1 MYCKKCGTQ
10 IDNDSEFCRKCGTK
24 TTPIS
29 PLEKKEQRNTT
40 QENETHNNA
49 PAFATLFKFFILVV
63 IAFLIFAGVMK
74 CVQEIDEK
82 GSSNNKGNSNNK
94 NPIQQLL
101 TRDATNSD
109 IEYEAETN
117 IKKLGVDINI
127 HPNCD
132 IEDLEIKIEILDGDK
147 KVIETINKFI
157 GNVKEGVEITRTV
170 SITDMSFINT
180 LKSRYFRVTV
190 IGGTISY
197 FD

>member
-1 MYCKKCGTQ
+1 MDY
-10 IDNDSEFCRKCGTK
+10 RKSFVDTAYELVVKNGESV
-24 TTPIS
+24 P
-29 PLEKKEQRNTT
+29 
-40 QENETHNNA
+40 
-49 PAFATLFKFFILVV
+49 FATLWN
-63 IAFLIFAGVMK
+63 GV
-74 CVQEIDEK
+74 CEEL
-82 GSSNNKGNSNNK
+82 G
-94 NPIQQLL
+94 L
-101 TRDATNSD
+101 TEEQAL
-109 IEYEAETN
+109 
-117 IKKLGVDINI
+117 KLGGCFGGGMCKGEVCGACTGALMALGLKFGQ
-127 HPNCD
+127 CD